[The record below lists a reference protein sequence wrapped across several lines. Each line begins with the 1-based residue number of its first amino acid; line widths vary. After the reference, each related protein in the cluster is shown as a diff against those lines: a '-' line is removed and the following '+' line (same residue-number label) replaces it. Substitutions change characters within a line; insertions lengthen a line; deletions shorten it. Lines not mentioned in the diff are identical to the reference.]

1 MSKAKLKK
9 LPVLLTDEDAERFID
24 TADLSEF
31 DLSGFKPMR
40 FEFAPKDERVNM
52 RLPRELLAAV
62 KAQAKLRGLPYQRYM
77 REVLERA
84 VQVDLAARVQPGQ
97 D

>member
-1 MSKAKLKK
+1 MSEAKLTK
-9 LPVLLTDEDAERFID
+9 LPVLLTDEEAERFID

-31 DLSGFKPMR
+31 DLSGFKPMQ

-62 KAQAKLRGLPYQRYM
+62 KAQAKLRGSPYQRYIW
-77 REVLERA
+77 EALERS
-84 VQVDLAARVQPGQ
+84 VRVTFGK
-97 D
+97 DR

>member
-1 MSKAKLKK
+1 MSDAKLKK

-62 KAQAKLRGLPYQRYM
+62 KAQAKLRGLPYQRYI
-77 REVLERA
+77 REALERA
-84 VQVDLAARVQPGQ
+84 VRGEPGPGR
-97 D
+97 

>member
-1 MSKAKLKK
+1 MPA
-9 LPVLLTDEDAERFID
+9 LLTDEAECFID

-31 DLSGFKPMR
+31 DLSGFKPIR

-62 KAQAKLRGLPYQRYM
+62 KSQAKRRGLPYQRYI
-77 REVLERA
+77 REALERIVRTDA
-84 VQVDLAARVQPGQ
+84 GKDR
-97 D
+97 

>member
-1 MSKAKLKK
+1 MSEAKLKK
-9 LPVLLTDEDAERFID
+9 LPVLLTDEDTERFID

-40 FEFAPKDERVNM
+40 FQLAPKDERVNM

-62 KAQAKLRGLPYQRYM
+62 KAQAKLRGLPYQRYI
-77 REVLERA
+77 RETLERA
-84 VQVDLAARVQPGQ
+84 VQVDHVEHR
-97 D
+97 

>member
-1 MSKAKLKK
+1 MSEARLKK
-9 LPVLLTDEDAERFID
+9 LPALLTDEAAERFID
-24 TADLSEF
+24 TADLSEY
-31 DLSGFKPMR
+31 DLSGFRPMR

-77 REVLERA
+77 REALERA
-84 VQVDLAARVQPGQ
+84 VRTDSGKAI
-97 D
+97 